1 MRKILIVEDNPI
13 DAKNLQETLARENY
27 QTITAGDGK
36 TAFQMMEK
44 ENPDMVILDIL
55 LPDTDGFEVCRQ
67 IRKNDRFIN
76 IPVLFYSV
84 IKTIDDKLLGLE
96 MGASD
101 FLSKSSE
108 KRELLA
114 RIKNLLQEKDK
125 IEQALMSKFFDP
137 LTSLYSGEYFQH
149 RVDDECVRSKRYK
162 HDFACMLI
170 DVDNFGK
177 VNNTFGTKTGDRIL
191 KKIGEIVKTNTRDAD
206 EICRYKEDEFGIL
219 LPETDLRQ
227 AYSVAERIRLFMN
240 NTHALRNECTME
252 VTISCGVS
260 SFFSSTYE
268 NDKSQIISLANQA
281 VRLAKKEGR
290 NQTQFCNR
298 K

>member
-13 DAKNLQETLARENY
+13 DAKSLEDTLHQENY
-27 QTITAGDGK
+27 TTVVAPDGK
-36 TAFQMMEK
+36 TAFRLLEK
-44 ENPDMVILDIL
+44 ENPDLVILDIL
-55 LPDTDGFEVCRQ
+55 LPDTDGFEVCKQ
-67 IRKNDRFIN
+67 IRKNSKYIST
-76 IPVLFYSV
+76 PVLFYSV

-114 RIKNLLQEKDK
+114 RIKNLLEEKDK
-125 IEQALMSKFFDP
+125 IENALRSKFFDP
-137 LTSLYSGEYFQH
+137 LTSLYSGEYFKH
-149 RVDDECVRSKRYK
+149 RVDDECIRSKRYK
-162 HDFACMLI
+162 HDFSCMLI

-177 VNNTFGTKTGDRIL
+177 VNNTFGNKTGDRIL
-191 KKIGEIVKTNTRDAD
+191 KKIGDIVKTNTRDAD

-240 NTHALRNECTME
+240 NTHALRNECTMDI
-252 VTISCGVS
+252 TISCGVS
-260 SFFSSTYE
+260 SFFSSSYE
-268 NDKSQIISLANQA
+268 NNKSQVISLDDQA
-281 VRLAKKEGR
+281 VKLAKKEGR

-298 K
+298 R